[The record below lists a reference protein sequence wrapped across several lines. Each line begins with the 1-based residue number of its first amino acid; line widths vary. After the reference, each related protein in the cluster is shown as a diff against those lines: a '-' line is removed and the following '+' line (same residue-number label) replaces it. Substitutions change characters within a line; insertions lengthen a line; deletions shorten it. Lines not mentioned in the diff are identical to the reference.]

1 MERRQHQEH
10 PIRIKSI
17 PFAGGLWDLTL
28 YGGWHTTPEECVVAV
43 KRYDRDSDSSNAR
56 PRG

>member
-1 MERRQHQEH
+1 M
-10 PIRIKSI
+10 

-56 PRG
+56 PRGLYVRGRGL